1 MRCER
6 VAVLVAATTL
16 LAVVQ
21 VSRAD
26 ARSCKNIVRNVII
39 NSCKG
44 PRSRRAADDSGTEVG
59 QKVPGVQRDDSIEAG
74 VNQQKRQLYPQ
85 PSLNFGWPAF
95 GPRPYGYGPPE
106 RDHMSD
112 TFHDTELSLPGITF
126 EDQYESKVEDS
137 FRPPMPYGPIGYVP
151 RSANPDDF
159 FGFNLTSEELEELHD
174 EVGDRISR
182 NPKESPGKINREIF
196 QQIAKKCCANAKLC
210 ENNPSLFPCMGF

>member
-1 MRCER
+1 MRAGR
-6 VAVLVAATTL
+6 VAALLAAITL

-44 PRSRRAADDSGTEVG
+44 PRSRRSVENVGIEVG
-59 QKVPGVQRDDSIEAG
+59 QLVPRVRRDDPIDAS
-74 VNQQKRQLYPQ
+74 VSQQKRQLHPR
-85 PSLNFGWPAF
+85 PGTNFKWPLF
-95 GPRPYGYGPPE
+95 GPRPYGYQPPQQ
-106 RDHMSD
+106 DYTSD
-112 TFHDTELSLPGITF
+112 TSHDTELSLPGVNF
-126 EDQYESKVEDS
+126 EDRYESKVEDT
-137 FRPPMPYGPIGYVP
+137 FGPPMPYGPVGYAL

-159 FGFNLTSEELEELHD
+159 LGFSLTSEELEELHD

-210 ENNPSLFPCMGF
+210 ENNPSLFPCMGY